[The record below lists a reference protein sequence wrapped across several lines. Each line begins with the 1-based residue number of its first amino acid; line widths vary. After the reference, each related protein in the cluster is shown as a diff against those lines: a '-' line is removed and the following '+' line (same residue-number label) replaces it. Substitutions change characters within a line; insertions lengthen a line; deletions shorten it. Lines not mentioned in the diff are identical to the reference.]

1 MARLFLPVGG
11 LGHVRHF
18 APTAPAHDALRVD
31 DVIVRDGVDAVEAR
45 GRAAPAASVVLPGLP
60 ANLEASLQAAQKQGV
75 AGLKNW
81 LNLYRPYVSD
91 PRLAAIELDYVVLI
105 SSTNPQEAR
114 RLFAG
119 VKQRTP
125 ANSPV
130 YPRVKQLE
138 KTYQ

>member
-1 MARLFLPVGG
+1 MRQFLALLLIIGAIWGG
-11 LGHVRHF
+11 NQLYNYWETVRAKKETEDRGG
-18 APTAPAHDALRVD
+18 APPPAT
-31 DVIVRDGVDAVEAR
+31 
-45 GRAAPAASVVLPGLP
+45 APAASTVLPGLP

-91 PRLAAIELDYVVLI
+91 PRRAAIELDYMVLI

-114 RLFAG
+114 RLFTL

-125 ANSPV
+125 TNSPV

-138 KTYQ
+138 RTYQ

>member
-1 MARLFLPVGG
+1 MRQLLALLLIIGAIWGGKRLYNYWETVKTKKETEDRGG
-11 LGHVRHF
+11 
-18 APTAPAHDALRVD
+18 APPPATAPV
-31 DVIVRDGVDAVEAR
+31 
-45 GRAAPAASVVLPGLP
+45 ASAVLPGLP
-60 ANLEASLQAAQKQGV
+60 ANLEAPLKAAQKQGV

-91 PRLAAIELDYVVLI
+91 PRLAAIELDYIVLI

-114 RLFAG
+114 RLFAV

-125 ANSPV
+125 TNSPV

-138 KTYQ
+138 RTYQ

>member
-1 MARLFLPVGG
+1 MRQLLALLLILGAIWGGKRLYHYWETVKANKETEDRGG
-11 LGHVRHF
+11 
-18 APTAPAHDALRVD
+18 APPPSTV
-31 DVIVRDGVDAVEAR
+31 
-45 GRAAPAASVVLPGLP
+45 PAASAVLPGLP
-60 ANLEASLQAAQKQGV
+60 ANLEASLQVAQKQGG

-91 PRLAAIELDYVVLI
+91 PRLAAIELDYIVLI

-114 RLFAG
+114 RLFTV

-125 ANSPV
+125 TNSPV
-130 YPRVKQLE
+130 YPRVKRLE

>member
-1 MARLFLPVGG
+1 MRQFLALLLIIGAIWGG
-11 LGHVRHF
+11 KQLYNYWETVKAKKETEDRAG
-18 APTAPAHDALRVD
+18 APPPATAT
-31 DVIVRDGVDAVEAR
+31 
-45 GRAAPAASVVLPGLP
+45 AASAVLPGLP
-60 ANLEASLQAAQKQGV
+60 ANLEAALQAAQKQGA

-91 PRLAAIELDYVVLI
+91 PRLAAIELDYIVLI

-114 RLFAG
+114 RLFTL

-125 ANSPV
+125 TNSPI

-138 KTYQ
+138 RTYQ